1 MYDVVTCKRI
11 KVDGP
16 EFVRYDLEMESLF
29 HVSHVTNVH
38 FKKKPCF
45 FLWGWFRNLERK
57 KRKEMNKIIMQKKR
71 WANFIKVGNVVVVR
85 PYWVGFLS
93 KLTTLVAHCQI
104 GIGRVGFSR
113 DSRHKTR
120 RFFIGFCWIEKEIIH
135 SAIII
140 CRAVSVC
147 WLRTKKSCFVLFL
160 FPSWNCVV
168 CAQFVCLCHRRE
180 YWFSVY
186 VCLRVW
192 EPCACV

>member
-1 MYDVVTCKRI
+1 MRLISKLGI
-11 KVDGP
+11 
-16 EFVRYDLEMESLF
+16 
-29 HVSHVTNVH
+29 
-38 FKKKPCF
+38 
-45 FLWGWFRNLERK
+45 LERK
-57 KRKEMNKIIMQKKR
+57 KWIQKKK
-71 WANFIKVGNVVVVR
+71 WANFMKVGNVVVVR

-147 WLRTKKSCFVLFL
+147 WLRTKISCLVLFL
-160 FPSWNCVV
+160 FPNWNCVV
-168 CAQFVCLCHRRE
+168 CAQFVCLCHPKGVLIFGVCVSESVRAQCVCSRRRLPQTI
-180 YWFSVY
+180 WCFWGAILPLKLSVG
-186 VCLRVW
+186 L
-192 EPCACV
+192 